1 MIRLYEGDWHI
12 KSKDE
17 ALIHASNY
25 TGFNKEEFQVIAK
38 QLYHLRLEG
47 CRTRLSGQYAEEAGE
62 DYGEIQDE
70 G

>member
-25 TGFNKEEFQVIAK
+25 TGFNKED
-38 QLYHLRLEG
+38 
-47 CRTRLSGQYAEEAGE
+47 S
-62 DYGEIQDE
+62 
-70 G
+70 